1 MDDSADNGPLAQ
13 GHGISLQEEEE
24 EDSRRVFPGKANI
37 VLMMM
42 MMLMMMMKVAFIYV
56 YIIYIVPTM
65 ENGKTSKQVR
75 YVRV

>member
-13 GHGISLQEEEE
+13 GHGISLQEEGE

-42 MMLMMMMKVAFIYV
+42 MMMMMMNVAFIYV

>member
-13 GHGISLQEEEE
+13 GHGISLQEVEE
-24 EDSRRVFPGKANI
+24 EDSRRVFPRKANI
-37 VLMMM
+37 VLM
-42 MMLMMMMKVAFIYV
+42 MMMMKVAFIYV
-56 YIIYIVPTM
+56 YIIFIVPTM